1 MKRSK
6 IIAPSV
12 LILGSSIFASVQAN
26 VDEYD
31 FNVMKKRVEA
41 LEQVALATTVSGEI
55 SATYGSG
62 ANTTLGDAKFSI
74 SHAVNEQFDGSI
86 AVKWDDGDAN
96 NDIILEEAVMNYNH
110 ESFTVSMARIGLP
123 FGAYDTGMIT
133 DPLTKSGVTDADKGE
148 QDLLMVSTSFGD
160 VEIAAYTYEATDADR
175 GLSINYANDMFSIGY
190 DHFNDGTDGRSSSG
204 AVRAGF
210 NAGNGMSVAYEKVT
224 TDQTT
229 GDQSAQ
235 HVEVNYAHTLMNTDA
250 NLTIARSDED
260 VAAGDTSQNGFT
272 YSIMPTEGVT
282 FAVER
287 NKVSNASAIN
297 TAKLTYEF

>member
-110 ESFTVSMARIGLP
+110 ESFTVSM
-123 FGAYDTGMIT
+123 
-133 DPLTKSGVTDADKGE
+133 
-148 QDLLMVSTSFGD
+148 
-160 VEIAAYTYEATDADR
+160 
-175 GLSINYANDMFSIGY
+175 
-190 DHFNDGTDGRSSSG
+190 GRSG
-204 AVRAGF
+204 I
-210 NAGNGMSVAYEKVT
+210 
-224 TDQTT
+224 
-229 GDQSAQ
+229 
-235 HVEVNYAHTLMNTDA
+235 L
-250 NLTIARSDED
+250 
-260 VAAGDTSQNGFT
+260 
-272 YSIMPTEGVT
+272 
-282 FAVER
+282 
-287 NKVSNASAIN
+287 
-297 TAKLTYEF
+297 